1 MEKIKTHLK
10 ANYIFAVLLV
20 CACVFSVIH
29 IIPPF
34 SEDIINYD
42 SAYQY
47 FLTVK
52 SPAEIARLIPEDYSP
67 PLYTVILKLW
77 TLLFGESLF
86 AMRAASLIVIWGM
99 LFLAAFPIRT
109 AFGNKVSVLCTAF
122 FSFTSINY
130 MLVPEIRPT
139 FFAYFF
145 VTAACVYCY
154 LAYIKESRYA
164 YVCFTVFSVCAMYT
178 HNIGMLAALA
188 FYISALAVTAAGKDR
203 KKFKNFFI
211 SGTVCAVCY
220 VPWLTVVFKQFGN
233 VKKNYWSNDGNG
245 LYEFF
250 YKSFLS
256 NYNDFGNGYAV
267 LFMRIAVPVCAC
279 VFIVI
284 GVSKMNIKN
293 AKKFSD
299 IDCLNFK
306 KYSEKYL
313 KILLCVLMYFLPFVL
328 WTLFS
333 LLLHPIMAV
342 RYYYIFSG
350 TSMLFF
356 AVLTERLGK
365 KAGVIAL
372 TAVSA
377 VSFAVCTVNLKNS
390 LDNSE
395 FLDMVKYIETE
406 NPDGDIAFLHTHEWT
421 LGIMMYYFPNAS
433 HYIADDTW
441 CVLNTYDV
449 FPAEVL
455 NIGEFENI
463 ADYEKTFYI
472 FGGAFPDANYFLS
485 YILLNSGKFNEVS
498 CYECSEPYTYQKGW
512 ELINVESQEIY

>member
-1 MEKIKTHLK
+1 MKKIKAYLRS
-10 ANYIFAVLLV
+10 NYIFVILFV
-20 CACVFSVIH
+20 CACVLSVVH
-29 IIPPF
+29 ILPPF
-34 SEDIINYD
+34 AKDIINYD

-47 FLTVK
+47 CLTLK

-67 PLYTVILKLW
+67 PLYTIILKLW

-86 AMRAASLIVIWGM
+86 AMRAASLTVIWGM
-99 LFLAAFPIRT
+99 LFLAAFPIRS
-109 AFGNKVSVLCTAF
+109 AFGNKVSVLCTVF

-130 MLVPEIRPT
+130 MLMPEIRPT

-145 VTAACVYCY
+145 VAAACIYCY
-154 LAYIKESRYA
+154 LAYIKGSRYA

-188 FYISALAVTAAGKDR
+188 FYISALAVTAVGRDM
-203 KKFKNFFI
+203 KKSRNFFI
-211 SGTVCAVCY
+211 SGLVCAVCY

-233 VKKNYWSNDGNG
+233 VKKKYWS
-245 LYEFF
+245 LEAYEFYDFF

-256 NYNDFGNGYAV
+256 NYSDFGSGYV
-267 LFMRIAVPVCAC
+267 SLFMQIAVPVCAC
-279 VFIVI
+279 VFIII
-284 GVSKMNIKN
+284 GVSRMKIKN

-306 KYSEKYL
+306 KHSEKYL

-328 WTLFS
+328 WAVFS
-333 LLLHPIMAV
+333 LLMHPIMAP

-350 TSMLFF
+350 TSMMFF

-365 KAGVIAL
+365 KAGVTAL
-372 TAVSA
+372 SVISA
-377 VSFAVCTVNLKNS
+377 LSFGICTFNLKSS
-390 LDNSE
+390 LDSSE
-395 FLDMVKYIETE
+395 FLDMIGYIESE
-406 NPDGDIAFLHTHEWT
+406 SADGNIAFLHTHEWT
-421 LGIMMYYFPNAS
+421 LGIMMYYFPDAS
-433 HYIADDTW
+433 HYIADETW

-472 FGGAFPDANYFLS
+472 FGGEFPDTDFALS
-485 YILLNSGKFNEVS
+485 DVLLESGKFTENS
-498 CYECSEPYTYQKGW
+498 CFECREPYTYQKGW
-512 ELINVESQEIY
+512 ELINVESKDIY